1 MVLKTELSDGV
12 VRLRPMLKSDA
23 EELTQAVQ
31 KSIPELMPWMS
42 WCHEG
47 YNKQDALQW
56 LNTLPSGWDKGT
68 DYSFAI
74 TDIADGQ
81 IVGGCGLSFVN
92 TLFKFGNV
100 GYWVRSDRTGEGI
113 ASRSA
118 LLVARFAFEKIG
130 LVRAEIVVAV
140 ENQASI
146 RVAEKVGATREG
158 ILRNRLV
165 VREHVLD
172 AAMYS
177 LTPDDFDMEVKR

>member
-1 MVLKTELSDGV
+1 MVLKTEMSDGV
-12 VRLRPMLKSDA
+12 VCLRPLLKRDA
-23 EELTQAVQ
+23 KELTQAVQ

-42 WCHEG
+42 WCHQG
-47 YNKQDALQW
+47 YSEKDAMQW

-68 DYSFAI
+68 DFSFAI

-92 TLFKFGNV
+92 SLFKFGNV

-118 LLVARFAFEKIG
+118 LLVARFAFEKVG
-130 LVRAEIVVAV
+130 LVRAEIVVAMD
-140 ENQASI
+140 NQAST

-158 ILRNRLV
+158 VLRNRLV
-165 VREHVLD
+165 VRGNVFD

-177 LTPDDFDMEVKR
+177 LTPGDFDMEVKL